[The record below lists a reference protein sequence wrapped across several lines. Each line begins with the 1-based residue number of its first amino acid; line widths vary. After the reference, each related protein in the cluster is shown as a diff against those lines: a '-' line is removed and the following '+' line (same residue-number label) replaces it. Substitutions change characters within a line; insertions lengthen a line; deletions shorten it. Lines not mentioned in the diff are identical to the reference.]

1 MGLKKLVRLGT
12 ILMVVMSVL
21 AVGSGVAMAAKETK
35 KETKDLKILKKVSQ
49 EGRLAMLDV
58 RWARVAIF
66 EGQLE
71 QGAKLLEKA
80 KTNLM
85 AAQKQVPELAVAKK
99 GINFIPIDAGMV
111 LSEDFVA
118 TPEKKAKIK
127 EANEHLRKGESAKA
141 IEVLH
146 QADIDV
152 SGSLVLMP
160 VKSTL
165 KHVNQAISLM
175 KDHKY
180 YEANLALKGAE
191 DGLILDTVMIYEPVK
206 PAKEKP
212 AKKK

>member
-1 MGLKKLVRLGT
+1 MGLKKLVGLGT
-12 ILMVVMSVL
+12 ILMFVMSVL
-21 AVGSGVAMAAKETK
+21 AVESGVAAAAKATAK
-35 KETKDLKILKKVSQ
+35 ATKDLKILKKVSK
-49 EGRLAMLDV
+49 EGRSAMMDV

-66 EGQLE
+66 EGQPE
-71 QGAKLLEKA
+71 QGEKLLENA

-85 AAQKQVPELAVAKK
+85 VVEKQAPELAVAKK
-99 GINFIPIDAGMV
+99 GIKFIPIDAGMM

-118 TPEKKAKIK
+118 TPEKQAKIK

-152 SGSLVLMP
+152 TGSLVLMP
-160 VKSTL
+160 VKSTI
-165 KHVNQAISLM
+165 KHVDQAISLM

-191 DGLILDTVMIYEPVK
+191 DGLILDTVMLYEPI
-206 PAKEKP
+206 KP
-212 AKKK
+212 AKKKPAKKK

>member
-21 AVGSGVAMAAKETK
+21 AVESGVAAAAKAPAKETK
-35 KETKDLKILKKVSQ
+35 KLKILKKVSK
-49 EGRLAMLDV
+49 EGRLAIMDV

-66 EGQLE
+66 EGQPD
-71 QGAKLLEKA
+71 QGEKLLEKA
-80 KTNLM
+80 KTNL
-85 AAQKQVPELAVAKK
+85 AAVQKQAPELAVTKK
-99 GINFIPIDAGMV
+99 GIKFIPIDAAMV

-118 TPEKKAKIK
+118 TPEKQAKIK

-141 IEVLH
+141 IQVLH

-152 SGSLVLMP
+152 AGSLVLMP

-165 KHVNQAISLM
+165 KHVDQAISLM
-175 KDHKY
+175 KEHKY

-191 DGLILDTVMIYEPVK
+191 DGMILDTVMIYEPI
-206 PAKEKP
+206 KP
-212 AKKK
+212 AKKKPAKKK